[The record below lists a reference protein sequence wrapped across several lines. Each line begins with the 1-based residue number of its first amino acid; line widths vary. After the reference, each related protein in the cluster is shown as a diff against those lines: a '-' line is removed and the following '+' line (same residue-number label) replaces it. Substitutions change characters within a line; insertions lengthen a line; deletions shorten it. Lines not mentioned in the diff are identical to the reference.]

1 MRGGQRQVQRRA
13 AFWLAAY
20 GLTILLPGAVV
31 GAVVG
36 ASAVVA
42 LARVMGLWA
51 PEGNVLRGPLT
62 PLDPLGVPRRWSRVL
77 PSR

>member
-1 MRGGQRQVQRRA
+1 MWGGQRQVQQRRA

-20 GLTILLPGAVV
+20 GLTILLPGAI
-31 GAVVG
+31 VG

-42 LARVMGLWA
+42 LARVMGPWA

-62 PLDPLGVPRRWSRVL
+62 SLDPLGAPRRWSRVL
-77 PSR
+77 PSG

>member
-31 GAVVG
+31 GA
-36 ASAVVA
+36 SAVVA
-42 LARVMGLWA
+42 LARVMGPWA
-51 PEGNVLRGPLT
+51 PEGNVLRGLLT
-62 PLDPLGVPRRWSRVL
+62 SLDPLKVPRRWSRVL

>member
-1 MRGGQRQVQRRA
+1 VRGGQQQAPRRA

-31 GAVVG
+31 GA
-36 ASAVVA
+36 SAVVA
-42 LARVMGLWA
+42 LARVMGPWA

-62 PLDPLGVPRRWSRVL
+62 SLDPLGVPRRWSRVL

>member
-13 AFWLAAY
+13 AFWPAAY
-20 GLTILLPGAVV
+20 GLTILLP

-42 LARVMGLWA
+42 LARVMGPWA

-62 PLDPLGVPRRWSRVL
+62 SLDPLGVLWRWSRVL
-77 PSR
+77 PSQ

>member
-31 GAVVG
+31 GA
-36 ASAVVA
+36 SAVVA
-42 LARVMGLWA
+42 LARVMGPWA

-62 PLDPLGVPRRWSRVL
+62 SLDPLGVPRRWSRVL

>member
-31 GAVVG
+31 GA
-36 ASAVVA
+36 SAVVA
-42 LARVMGLWA
+42 LAQVM
-51 PEGNVLRGPLT
+51 RTMGPGREH
-62 PLDPLGVPRRWSRVL
+62 P
-77 PSR
+77 

>member
-1 MRGGQRQVQRRA
+1 MRGGQRQVQQRRA

-31 GAVVG
+31 GA
-36 ASAVVA
+36 SAVVA
-42 LARVMGLWA
+42 LARVMGPWA

-62 PLDPLGVPRRWSRVL
+62 SLDPLGVPRRWSRVL

>member
-31 GAVVG
+31 GA
-36 ASAVVA
+36 SAVVA
-42 LARVMGLWA
+42 LAQVMRPWA

-62 PLDPLGVPRRWSRVL
+62 SLDPLGVPRRWSWVL

>member
-13 AFWLAAY
+13 AFWLAVY
-20 GLTILLPGAVV
+20 GLTILLP

-42 LARVMGLWA
+42 LARVMGPWA
-51 PEGNVLRGPLT
+51 PEGTSLEAP
-62 PLDPLGVPRRWSRVL
+62 
-77 PSR
+77 

>member
-31 GAVVG
+31 GA
-36 ASAVVA
+36 SAVVA
-42 LARVMGLWA
+42 VARVIGLW
-51 PEGNVLRGPLT
+51 
-62 PLDPLGVPRRWSRVL
+62 PRKGTSL
-77 PSR
+77 EAL